1 MDWITTFPGFSNVQD
16 YLKKILS
23 KIIITGPVPKH
34 IGFVMDGNRRFAK
47 KHKIELKE
55 GHNAGFESM
64 AKILE
69 ICYECGVESCTVF
82 AFSIENFKRNK
93 FEVDWL
99 MELAKLRF
107 TQIIEQGELC
117 EKFGIKIKILGDKS
131 LLPNDVLKILNNAEE
146 ITKNNKRA
154 ILNVC
159 FPYTSRNEI
168 TNSIKTII
176 SSKIESSKITEE
188 LINENL
194 YTKGQSPLDLLI
206 RTSGVTRL
214 SDFLLWQV
222 VSSGVEIELVDTL
235 WPDLTPLH
243 IIWILIKFSFKKTYS
258 KQERNNF
265 EEDSTNDVDKKML

>member
-1 MDWITTFPGFSNVQD
+1 MDWITTFPGFAYAQD
-16 YLKKILS
+16 TVKRLLA
-23 KIIITGPVPKH
+23 KIIVTGPVPKH

-107 TQIIEQGELC
+107 TQIVQQGELC
-117 EKFGIKIKILGDKS
+117 EKFGIKIKVLGDKS
-131 LLPNDVLKILNNAEE
+131 LLPSDVLKVLNQAED
-146 ITKNNKRA
+146 ITKENNRA

-168 TNSIKTII
+168 TNSIKTIV
-176 SSKIESSKITEE
+176 SSKTPSDEITEQ
-188 LINENL
+188 LIDDNL
-194 YTKGQSPLDLLI
+194 YTKGQAPLELLI

-214 SDFLLWQV
+214 SDFLLWQL
-222 VSSGVEIELVDTL
+222 VSKGVEIELVDTL

-243 IIWILIKFSFKKTYS
+243 IIWILIKFSFNKSYS
-258 KQERNNF
+258 QRSIDNF
-265 EEDSTNDVDKKML
+265 EEDKKIN

>member
-1 MDWITTFPGFSNVQD
+1 MDWLTTFPGFNYTQD
-16 YLKKILS
+16 LVKQFLAR
-23 KIIITGPVPKH
+23 IIITGPVPKH
-34 IGFVMDGNRRFAK
+34 VGFVMDGNRRFAK

-69 ICYECGVESCTVF
+69 ICYECGVESCTVY

-107 TQIIEQGELC
+107 TQIVQQGELC
-117 EKFGIKIKILGDKS
+117 EKFGIKIKVLGDKA
-131 LLPNDVLKILNNAEE
+131 LLPNDVLKVMNKAEE
-146 ITKNNKRA
+146 MTRDNKRA

-168 TNSIKTII
+168 TNSIKSII
-176 SSKIESSKITEE
+176 SSNLPSDQ
-188 LINENL
+188 INEQLIEDNL
-194 YTKGQSPLDLLI
+194 YTKDQAPLDLLI

-222 VSSGVEIELVDTL
+222 VSKGVEIELVDTL

-243 IIWILIKFSFKKTYS
+243 ILWILIKFSFRKTYS
-258 KQERNNF
+258 QRSKTNF
-265 EEDSTNDVDKKML
+265 EEDKQD

>member
-1 MDWITTFPGFSNVQD
+1 MDWINVIPKAG
-16 YLKKILS
+16 YLQEQLKNVLAKILT
-23 KIIITGPVPKH
+23 TGPVPKH
-34 IGFVMDGNRRFAK
+34 IGFVMDGNRRFAR

-107 TQIIEQGELC
+107 SQMVEQGEIC
-117 EKFGIKIKILGDKS
+117 EQFGIKIKVLGDKS
-131 LLPNDVLKILNNAEE
+131 LLPVEVLKVLNQAEE
-146 ITKNNKRA
+146 ITKNNNRA

-159 FPYTSRNEI
+159 FPYTARNEI

-176 SSKIESSKITEE
+176 SQKTEVE
-188 LINENL
+188 LIDEQLIEDNL
-194 YTKGQSPLDLLI
+194 YTQNQAPLDLLI

-222 VSSGVEIELVDTL
+222 VDKNVEIELVDTL

-243 IIWILIKFSFKKTYS
+243 IIWILIKFSFKKNYS
-258 KQERNNF
+258 RQRNNYD
-265 EEDSTNDVDKKML
+265 EDVGSKKVL